1 MSNKNRFK
9 VVEVTR
15 GRCLLREEARIPQC
29 YVCDRPAP
37 AWPWPDGYA
46 VVAYGCASINGDSLV
61 PLCEACFVAD
71 STTSIV
77 RKFLNAR
84 TQGSQKAGM

>member
-1 MSNKNRFK
+1 MSGWLPKA
-9 VVEVTR
+9 
-15 GRCLLREEARIPQC
+15 LEALGFTTPII
-29 YVCDRPAP
+29 
-37 AWPWPDGYA
+37 YA